1 MKMLKTITLIPL
13 LGLLAMPALADRA
26 HGHADGDR
34 QHRYDYRQERQHDRI
49 RHGIRSG
56 ELTRKEAKSLRK
68 QQRHIAR
75 LERRFE
81 RDGHLNRYE
90 RRTLR
95 RELDSASQRIYRL
108 KHNDRYRDRRH
119 TGHHRRDDHKG
130 RYHGYRS
137 HDGYRGLGDSGWS
150 IALVLWDQL

>member
-1 MKMLKTITLIPL
+1 MKTLKTIFLIPL

-26 HGHADGDR
+26 HGHADGGP

-56 ELTRKEAKSLRK
+56 ELTRKEAKRLLK
-68 QQRHIAR
+68 QQRHIAK

-81 RDGHLNRYE
+81 RDGHLDRHE

-95 RELDSASQRIYRL
+95 RKLDSASQRIYRL

-119 TGHHRRDDHKG
+119 AGHHRRDDHEG
-130 RYHGYRS
+130 RHHGYRS
-137 HDGYRGLGDSGWS
+137 HDGYRGLRDSGWS
-150 IALVLWDQL
+150 IGLVLWDQL